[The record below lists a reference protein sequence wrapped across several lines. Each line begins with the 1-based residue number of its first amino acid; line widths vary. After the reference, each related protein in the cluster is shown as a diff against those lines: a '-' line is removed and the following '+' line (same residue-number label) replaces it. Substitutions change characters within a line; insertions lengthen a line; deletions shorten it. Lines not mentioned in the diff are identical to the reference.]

1 MPQELNIDPFF
12 TPYELL
18 ELQAGLYGVKAKDR
32 KTNEILEK
40 MQLNDK
46 KNAYARNLS
55 GGMRRRLLIAKAL
68 VHDPEIIFLDEPTAG
83 VDVELRMNLWTYIK
97 SLCDQ
102 GNTICLTTHYLEEAE
117 KLCNYIAIINN
128 GKKVLEDKKENLL
141 NLFSKRIVEFV
152 IENKILDFPTTLKKY
167 LKEYKNN
174 LLTLEYDKKEMNLS
188 DIIKLLNENNILF
201 SELKTFDEDLESIFL
216 KITSDLNKKI

>member
-1 MPQELNIDPFF
+1 M
-12 TPYELL
+12 
-18 ELQAGLYGVKAKDR
+18 YGVKAKDR

-102 GNTICLTTHYLEEAE
+102 GKTICLTTHYLEEAE

-128 GKKVLEDKKENLL
+128 GKKVLEDKENLL

-174 LLTLEYDKKEMNLS
+174 LLTLEYDKKMNLS

-201 SELKTFDEDLESIFL
+201 SELKPSM
-216 KITSDLNKKI
+216 KIWKVYF